1 MADDVL
7 LNKAAAIERAV
18 GRARQE
24 YAGDDANLFQNQTRQ
39 DAIILNLQRACE
51 SSIDAAMHMVRV
63 HRLGIPQE
71 TREAFDLLE
80 RAGHLDPSLAT
91 RLRKM
96 VGFRNVAVH
105 DYQRLNLDIVRS
117 ILVERLDDFLE
128 FTRLFLQR

>member
-18 GRARQE
+18 ARAREE
-24 YAGDDANLFQNQTRQ
+24 YAGDDANLLQNQTRQ

-51 SSIDAAMHMVRV
+51 SSIDAAMHLVRV
-63 HRLGIPQE
+63 HRLGVPQE

-80 RAGHLDPSLAT
+80 RAGHLEPSLAN

-105 DYQRLNLDIVRS
+105 DYQKLNLDVVRA
-117 ILVERLDDFLE
+117 ILVERLEDFLE
-128 FTRLFLQR
+128 FTRLLLRS